1 MIHLA
6 QCPHSSHLWPTLLSA
21 LQAVSDKV
29 PDVREVKPM
38 ERGAI
43 FGVQDNRLGL
53 LPPLV
58 RATFRHAWQTLY
70 RNLTIYDQRGIPFS
84 LPRVVL
90 ETLEALRDAA
100 LRLGKA
106 NILKRFRDGDE
117 DGFKTV
123 LPPIVTPLIN
133 IDAVSERP
141 HVKVVLSCE
150 FDSVLRIA
158 RNNVTPAN
166 P

>member
-1 MIHLA
+1 
-6 QCPHSSHLWPTLLSA
+6 
-21 LQAVSDKV
+21 
-29 PDVREVKPM
+29 M

-43 FGVQDNRLGL
+43 FGVQNDRLGL

-58 RATFRHAWQTLY
+58 RATFRHAWQALY

-106 NILKRFRDGDE
+106 SILKRFRGDDE
-117 DGFKTV
+117 DGVETM
-123 LPPIVTPLIN
+123 LPPIATPLISV
-133 IDAVSERP
+133 DAVSERP
-141 HVKVVLSCE
+141 HVKVVLSSA
-150 FDSVLRIA
+150 FDSVLKFA

>member
-1 MIHLA
+1 M
-6 QCPHSSHLWPTLLSA
+6 
-21 LQAVSDKV
+21 
-29 PDVREVKPM
+29 
-38 ERGAI
+38 
-43 FGVQDNRLGL
+43 
-53 LPPLV
+53 
-58 RATFRHAWQTLY
+58 
-70 RNLTIYDQRGIPFS
+70 

-106 NILKRFRDGDE
+106 NILKRFRDGEE
-117 DGFKTV
+117 DGIETV

-141 HVKVVLSCE
+141 HVKVVLSGE

-158 RNNVTPAN
+158 RNNVTSAN
-166 P
+166 T

>member
-1 MIHLA
+1 
-6 QCPHSSHLWPTLLSA
+6 
-21 LQAVSDKV
+21 
-29 PDVREVKPM
+29 M

-43 FGVQDNRLGL
+43 FGVQNNSLGL
-53 LPPLV
+53 LPLLV
-58 RATFRHAWQTLY
+58 RATFRHAWQALY
-70 RNLTIYDQRGIPFS
+70 RNLTIHDQRGIPFS

-106 NILKRFRDGDE
+106 SILKRFRGDDDG
-117 DGFKTV
+117 GNKAL

-141 HVKVVLSCE
+141 HVKVVLTNE
-150 FDSVLRIA
+150 FDSVLSIA
-158 RNNVTPAN
+158 RNNVTSAN

>member
-1 MIHLA
+1 M
-6 QCPHSSHLWPTLLSA
+6 
-21 LQAVSDKV
+21 
-29 PDVREVKPM
+29 
-38 ERGAI
+38 
-43 FGVQDNRLGL
+43 
-53 LPPLV
+53 
-58 RATFRHAWQTLY
+58 
-70 RNLTIYDQRGIPFS
+70 

-100 LRLGKA
+100 LRLGK
-106 NILKRFRDGDE
+106 E
-117 DGFKTV
+117 DGIETV

-133 IDAVSERP
+133 IDAVSKRP
-141 HVKVVLSCE
+141 HVKVVLSGE